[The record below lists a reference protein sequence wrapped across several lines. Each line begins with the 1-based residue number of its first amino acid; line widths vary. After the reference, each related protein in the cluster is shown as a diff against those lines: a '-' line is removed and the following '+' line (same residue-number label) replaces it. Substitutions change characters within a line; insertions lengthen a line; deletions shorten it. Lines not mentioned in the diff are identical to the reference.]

1 METSNT
7 VKPITS
13 KADTTHQYVSDE
25 PMMGLRAYNKR
36 KNKQPAFIQ
45 KLLLFV
51 EVHRQLKAEY
61 SSYERG
67 YLSFFVIIKWQIL
80 KTVFA
85 DKSAPTWNF

>member
-1 METSNT
+1 M
-7 VKPITS
+7 
-13 KADTTHQYVSDE
+13 
-25 PMMGLRAYNKR
+25 
-36 KNKQPAFIQ
+36 F
-45 KLLLFV
+45 FV